1 MPSAPLTDAEKTDCR
16 RHAGYGAYGPGPGD
30 GTFNR
35 FTTTYETLEYRIANL
50 SDAELAVTRTYL
62 SALNTL
68 EIAIPGASS
77 NLDTARAAVWYH
89 NEEEVEDRSGLFD
102 NWRRR
107 FCGFLGIPPGDAL
120 FGSAIRF
127 VI

>member
-1 MPSAPLTDAEKTDCR
+1 MPSAPLTDAEKTDSR

-35 FTTTYETLEYRIANL
+35 FSVAYVTLEYRIANL
-50 SDAELAVTRTYL
+50 SDPELAVVRTYL
-62 SALNTL
+62 AALNTL
-68 EIAIPGASS
+68 EAAILGAGA

-89 NEEEVEDRSGLFD
+89 NEDEVGDRSGLFD
-102 NWRRR
+102 NWRKR
-107 FCGFLGIPPGDAL
+107 FCAFLGIPPGDGL
-120 FGSAIRF
+120 GDSSVRF